1 MTEVQALLILFQS
14 EVEVAHITEAEAVV
28 PEVAGRLQ
36 GSPKPPVQEAL
47 MEALAVGVPV
57 VEHIT
62 VSIPAD
68 PGKAKQRESL
78 EIQGQTYILAEV
90 VARVDTQ
97 VVAQ

>member
-1 MTEVQALLILFQS
+1 MTTKMDVRVSTLDPCPRINVTIEG
-14 EVEVAHITEAEAVV
+14 
-28 PEVAGRLQ
+28 AG
-36 GSPKPPVQEAL
+36 S
-47 MEALAVGVPV
+47 
-57 VEHIT
+57 
-62 VSIPAD
+62 